1 MKRAARLALSLFV
14 AVVGAGGIAATFA
27 GWAAAETAAERRN
40 WPSPNLLARQFD
52 RIAFS
57 SEFGGQY
64 RAGRLIRWD
73 GPITVRI
80 TGHAPDRFRV
90 EVERQLAELRQLS
103 GLSIEFAAEGG
114 ETTPNM
120 IVEFS
125 QSRGATTFDPNAP
138 CRTLIWESGF
148 LIRKVQI
155 YITPYPDE
163 LRRHCIVEELT
174 QSLGLA
180 DDSPLVRDSIFND
193 ASSRQRLAPWD
204 ALMVRILYDPRLKPG
219 MHRTE
224 AMPLVRKII
233 GENLHRLGTSS
244 ARPR

>member
-1 MKRAARLALSLFV
+1 MWRLARLALPILV
-14 AVVGAGGIAATFA
+14 AAACT
-27 GWAAAETAAERRN
+27 AAAETVAQGRG
-40 WPSPNLLARQFD
+40 WPAPETLARQFE

-80 TGHAPDRFRV
+80 TGHAPDRFRA

-103 GLSIEFAAEGG
+103 GLAIDFAPAGAEGAAPAMTIEFSA
-114 ETTPNM
+114 
-120 IVEFS
+120 
-125 QSRGATTFDPNAP
+125 SRGGTAFDPNAP
-138 CRTLIWESGF
+138 CRTLIWETGF
-148 LIRKVQI
+148 AIRRVQV

-163 LRRHCIVEELT
+163 LRRHCIAEELT

-180 DDSPLVRDSIFND
+180 DDSPLLRDSIFND

-224 AMPLVRKII
+224 AMPLVRRIVA
-233 GENLHRLGTSS
+233 EQLHRAGTSS
-244 ARPR
+244 SRPR

>member
-1 MKRAARLALSLFV
+1 MRHLARIALPILAL
-14 AVVGAGGIAATFA
+14 AAAGT
-27 GWAAAETAAERRN
+27 AAAEAPVQGRG
-40 WPSPNLLARQFD
+40 WPSPEVLARQFE

-64 RAGRLIRWD
+64 RAGRMIRWD

-103 GLSIEFAAEGG
+103 GLAIDFAPDGAEGAAPSM
-114 ETTPNM
+114 T
-120 IVEFS
+120 IEFS
-125 QSRGATTFDPNAP
+125 QSRGGTNFDPNAP

-148 LIRKVQI
+148 VIRRVQV

-163 LRRHCIVEELT
+163 LRRHCIAEELT

-180 DDSPLVRDSIFND
+180 DDSPVLRDSIFND

-204 ALMVRILYDPRLKPG
+204 GLMVRILYDPRLKPG
-219 MHRTE
+219 IHKVE
-224 AMPLVRKII
+224 AMPIVRRIVAEHL
-233 GENLHRLGTSS
+233 GRGGTSS
-244 ARPR
+244 SRPR

>member
-1 MKRAARLALSLFV
+1 MLRAARLALPFLAF
-14 AVVGAGGIAATFA
+14 
-27 GWAAAETAAERRN
+27 AAAAGDAPAQSRGGR
-40 WPSPNLLARQFD
+40 PSPDVLARQFE

-73 GPITVRI
+73 GPITVRV
-80 TGHAPDRFRV
+80 TGHAPDRFRA

-103 GLSIEFAAEGG
+103 GLAIDFAPEGG
-114 ETTPNM
+114 EAAAPTMT
-120 IVEFS
+120 IEFS
-125 QSRGATTFDPNAP
+125 TSRGGTSFDPNAP
-138 CRTLIWESGF
+138 CRTLIWETGF
-148 LIRKVQI
+148 VVRRVQI
-155 YITPYPDE
+155 YIAPYPDE

-180 DDSPLVRDSIFND
+180 DDSTLVRDSIFND

-204 ALMVRILYDPRLKPG
+204 ALMVRILYDSRLKAG

-224 AMPLVRKII
+224 AMPLVRRII
-233 GENLHRLGTSS
+233 AEQLGRGGTSS
-244 ARPR
+244 SRPR